1 MNKMNK
7 TAFIKTEE
15 SKVVRRAL
23 IPGDSVYINHSKS
36 RGFKESFTVQSVA
49 KDTQSGVPI
58 TVYVFASDTRTKTAS
73 TIIAKVGSG
82 DEHMLISD
90 SVYSVSIHSIDSRD
104 VSAKDTT
111 VVVDG
116 DHVLSFAL
124 NTREK
129 VERPVSVGDILKT
142 ERRTYQVE
150 YIAKDG
156 SLVCRMYSRKDK
168 DSYQGMAIIDGVDR
182 SLMSALY
189 TKVTFK

>member
-1 MNKMNK
+1 MNK
-7 TAFIKTEE
+7 TAYIKTEE
-15 SKVVRRAL
+15 TKVVRRAL
-23 IPGDSVYINHSKS
+23 IPGDSVYINHSRS

-58 TVYVFASDTRTKTAS
+58 TVYVFASDARSTTAGS
-73 TIIAKVGSG
+73 TIIAKIGSG

-90 SVYSVSIHSIDSRD
+90 SVYSVNIHSIDSRD
-104 VSAKDTT
+104 VAAKDKT
-111 VVVDG
+111 VDVDG
-116 DHVLSFAL
+116 NNLLSFL
-124 NTREK
+124 LSKREK
-129 VERPVSVGDILKT
+129 VERPVAVDDILKT

-168 DSYQGMAIIDGVDR
+168 DAYQGMIIIDGVDR
-182 SLMSALY
+182 SLMSSLY

>member
-1 MNKMNK
+1 MNK

-15 SKVVRRAL
+15 TKVVRRAL
-23 IPGDSVYINHSKS
+23 IPGDSVYINHSRS
-36 RGFKESFTVQSVA
+36 RGLKESFTVQSVA
-49 KDTQSGVPI
+49 KDTQSGAPI
-58 TVYVFASDTRTKTAS
+58 TVYVFASDTRTKGS
-73 TIIAKVGSG
+73 TIIAKIGSG
-82 DEHMLISD
+82 DAHMLISD
-90 SVYSVSIHSIDSRD
+90 SVYSVNIHSIDSRD

-111 VVVDG
+111 VVADG
-116 DHVLSFAL
+116 DNVLSFAL

-129 VERPVSVGDILKT
+129 IERPVAVDDILKT

-156 SLVCRMYSRKDK
+156 SLLCRMYSRKDK

-182 SLMSALY
+182 SLISALY

>member
-36 RGFKESFTVQSVA
+36 RGLKEPFTVQSVA
-49 KDTQSGVPI
+49 KDTQGGAPI
-58 TVYVFASDTRTKTAS
+58 TVYVFASDTRTKGS
-73 TIIAKVGSG
+73 TIIAKIGSG

-90 SVYSVSIHSIDSRD
+90 SVYSVNIHSIDSRE

-116 DHVLSFAL
+116 EHVLSFAL

-129 VERPVSVGDILKT
+129 VERPVAVGDILKT

-189 TKVTFK
+189 TKVAFK

>member
-1 MNKMNK
+1 MNK

-36 RGFKESFTVQSVA
+36 RGLKEPFTVQSVA
-49 KDTQSGVPI
+49 KDTQSGAPI
-58 TVYVFASDTRTKTAS
+58 TVYVFASDTRTKGS
-73 TIIAKVGSG
+73 TIIAKIGSG

-90 SVYSVSIHSIDSRD
+90 SVYSVNIHSIDSRE

-129 VERPVSVGDILKT
+129 VERPVAVGDILKT

>member
-36 RGFKESFTVQSVA
+36 RGLKEPFTVQSVA
-49 KDTQSGVPI
+49 KDTQGGAPI
-58 TVYVFASDTRTKTAS
+58 TVYVFASDTRTKGS
-73 TIIAKVGSG
+73 TIIAKIGSG

-90 SVYSVSIHSIDSRD
+90 SVYSVNIHSIDSRE

-111 VVVDG
+111 VIVDG
-116 DHVLSFAL
+116 DNVLSFAL

-129 VERPVSVGDILKT
+129 IERPVAVDDILKT